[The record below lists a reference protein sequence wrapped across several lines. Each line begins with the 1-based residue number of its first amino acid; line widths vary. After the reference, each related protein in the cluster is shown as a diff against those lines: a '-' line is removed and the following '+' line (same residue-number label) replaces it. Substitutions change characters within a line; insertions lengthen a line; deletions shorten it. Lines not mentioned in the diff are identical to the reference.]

1 MDRIGKRRIVS
12 TISCIV
18 IILIVLIT
26 ALVKL
31 NESKGYKCYMN
42 SVIERKKYNLSFTST
57 TNVESNGTTYY
68 YVCIHIT
75 NTLDTDQ
82 KFTFKNPYFI
92 KGNTKVTFKTL
103 EDNGF
108 IISSKG
114 NDKYY
119 LGCPVYAGDNIKN
132 FKLHFV
138 LNGDK
143 YNLYT
148 RVNETNNTTTK

>member
-57 TNVESNGTTYY
+57 TNV
-68 YVCIHIT
+68 
-75 NTLDTDQ
+75 
-82 KFTFKNPYFI
+82 
-92 KGNTKVTFKTL
+92 
-103 EDNGF
+103 
-108 IISSKG
+108 
-114 NDKYY
+114 
-119 LGCPVYAGDNIKN
+119 
-132 FKLHFV
+132 
-138 LNGDK
+138 
-143 YNLYT
+143 
-148 RVNETNNTTTK
+148 